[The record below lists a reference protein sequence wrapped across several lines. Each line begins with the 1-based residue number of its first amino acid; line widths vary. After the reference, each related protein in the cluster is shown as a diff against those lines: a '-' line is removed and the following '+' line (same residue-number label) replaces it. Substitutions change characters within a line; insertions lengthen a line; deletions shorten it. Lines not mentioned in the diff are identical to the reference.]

1 MFPTFRA
8 YRKRI
13 HTCKRITLASSL
25 EYSKGALTH
34 EMFCF
39 VGSMKPASEYLSTLR
54 DAVTQRAR
62 RNAATPEAVAKS
74 ERTQP
79 IEDIDYKQAAVDY
92 PHRLD
97 EDSQYYLRTKPF
109 VNVANKTLRHSGR
122 GLDAETRRFFSDFAG
137 IVTALGLRSGQRIL
151 DVGCGPGWLSEF
163 LARFGY
169 HVTGVDISLAMIEIA
184 RERLQRVPY
193 SVDPAT
199 RLDYRFIVH
208 DIETAPLAETFD
220 AIICYDSLH
229 HFANEQTVLRHLAAM
244 LDDGGLLFILEGDKP
259 NAGSVAEQELIDEM
273 RQFQTL
279 ESPFGGDY
287 LRKILRE
294 QGFVIIGDYI
304 SVNGFFD
311 RDTLIDNQL
320 HVVPLAVNYLLCKK
334 VSPAKYSAHE
344 FVPDSR
350 APGVIS
356 ARLSMLEGWPRQ
368 TTASALIEALL
379 EIENTGN
386 TVWLTGAATRRGA
399 VTLGVKVFDAND
411 HLIDEFHGE
420 PAIEYALA
428 PGESTT
434 LSLKYRAPNA
444 PGSYRFKIDLV
455 DQQICWFEQHGSQP
469 LECALLVR

>member
-1 MFPTFRA
+1 MQ
-8 YRKRI
+8 
-13 HTCKRITLASSL
+13 C
-25 EYSKGALTH
+25 
-34 EMFCF
+34 
-39 VGSMKPASEYLSTLR
+39 
-54 DAVTQRAR
+54 AR
-62 RNAATPEAVAKS
+62 RREAATPKAFATNK
-74 ERTQP
+74 RTQP

-92 PHRLD
+92 PQRLD
-97 EDSQYYLRTKPF
+97 EDSKYYLRTKPF
-109 VNVANKTLRHSGR
+109 VNVANKTLRHNGR
-122 GLDAETRRFFSDFAG
+122 GLDAETRRFFNDFAC
-137 IVTALGLRSGQRIL
+137 IAHTLGLRSGQRIL

-169 HVTGVDISLAMIEIA
+169 RVTGVDISPAMIEIA

-199 RLDYRFIVH
+199 ALDYHFIVH

-244 LDDGGLLFILEGDKP
+244 LCEGGLLFILEGDKP
-259 NAGSVAEQELIDEM
+259 NAGSAAEQELIAEM

-279 ESPFGGDY
+279 ESPFSGDY
-287 LRKILRE
+287 LRALLRD

-311 RDTLIDNQL
+311 RDTLVDNQL
-320 HVVPLAVNYLLCKK
+320 HVASPAVNYLLCKK
-334 VSPAKYSAHE
+334 VSLAKDSAHQ

-350 APGVIS
+350 TPGVLS
-356 ARLSMLEGWPRQ
+356 ARLSMIEGWPQQ

-379 EIENTGN
+379 KIDNTGD

-399 VTLGVKVFDAND
+399 VMLGIKVFDTND
-411 HLIDEFHGE
+411 RLIDEFHGE
-420 PAIEYALA
+420 PPLQYALA

-434 LSLKYRAPNA
+434 VSLKYRAPETV
-444 PGSYRFKIDLV
+444 GSYRFKIDLV
-455 DQQICWFEQHGSQP
+455 DQQICWFEQQGSQP
-469 LECALLVR
+469 LELAILVR

>member
-1 MFPTFRA
+1 
-8 YRKRI
+8 
-13 HTCKRITLASSL
+13 
-25 EYSKGALTH
+25 
-34 EMFCF
+34 
-39 VGSMKPASEYLSTLR
+39 MKPASEYFSMLR
-54 DAVTQRAR
+54 DAVAQRAQR
-62 RNAATPEAVAKS
+62 REAAPEQIATNN
-74 ERTQP
+74 RTQP
-79 IEDIDYKQAAVDY
+79 IEDIDYKQAAIDY

-97 EDSQYYLRTKPF
+97 EDSKYYLHTKPF
-109 VNVANKTLRHSGR
+109 VNVANKTLRHNGR
-122 GLDAETRRFFSDFAG
+122 GLDAETRRFFGDFAC
-137 IVTALGLRSGQRIL
+137 ITHALGLRSGQRIL

-169 HVTGVDISLAMIEIA
+169 RVTGVDISPAMIEVA

-193 SVDPAT
+193 SVDPVT
-199 RLDYRFIVH
+199 TLDYRFIVH
-208 DIETAPLAETFD
+208 DIETAPITETFD

-229 HFANEQTVLRHLAAM
+229 HFANEQTVLCHLAAM

-259 NAGSVAEQELIDEM
+259 CAGSVAEQELIDEM

-287 LRKILRE
+287 LRTLLRE
-294 QGFVIIGDYI
+294 QGFIIIGDYI

-320 HVVPLAVNYLLCKK
+320 HVAPPAVNYLLCKK
-334 VSPAKYSAHE
+334 VSHAEDSPHA

-350 APGVIS
+350 APGLLR
-356 ARLSMLEGWPRQ
+356 AHLSIIEGWPQQ
-368 TTASALIEALL
+368 TSASALIEASLK
-379 EIENTGN
+379 IENTGD

-399 VTLGVKVFDAND
+399 VTLGVKIFDESD
-411 HLIDEFHGE
+411 HLIQEFHGE

-434 LSLKYRAPNA
+434 LSLKYRAPNT

-455 DQQICWFEQHGSQP
+455 DQQICWFEQHGSQFLALP
-469 LECALLVR
+469 LLVR